1 MAKESNLKNMVLS
14 LFVIT
19 LVSSATLGFMYE
31 VTKGPRADAE
41 SNKLQLAVKKV
52 LPAYTNN
59 PVAEKYTLPNPDGEG
74 AELVCYPAINNDK
87 PVGVAIE
94 TWTMNGFSGLVR
106 LMVGF
111 TQEGKIIEVVVLE
124 QKETP
129 GLGTKMN
136 DPSFKDQFK
145 GLIPGG
151 EKFKVKKD
159 GGDIDAITAATI
171 SSRAF
176 IDALNRANNA
186 YMGTGGNSGATSEA
200 KY

>member
-19 LVSSATLGFMYE
+19 FVSSATLGFMYE

-111 TQEGKIIEVVVLE
+111 TQEGKIIEVVVL
-124 QKETP
+124 
-129 GLGTKMN
+129 
-136 DPSFKDQFK
+136 
-145 GLIPGG
+145 
-151 EKFKVKKD
+151 
-159 GGDIDAITAATI
+159 
-171 SSRAF
+171 
-176 IDALNRANNA
+176 
-186 YMGTGGNSGATSEA
+186 
-200 KY
+200 

>member
-14 LFVIT
+14 LLVIT
-19 LVSSATLGFMYE
+19 LVSSATLGFMYNL
-31 VTKGPRADAE
+31 TKGPRADAE
-41 SNKLQLAVKKV
+41 ANKLQLAVKKV

-74 AELVCYPAINNDK
+74 AELVCYPALNNDK

-94 TWTMNGFSGLVR
+94 TWTMSGFSGLIR

-111 TQEGKIIEVVVLE
+111 SQEGEIVEVVVLE

-129 GLGTKMN
+129 GLGTKMG

-176 IDALNRANNA
+176 IDALNRANRA
-186 YMGTGGNSGATSEA
+186 YMGTEGNSGATTPA
-200 KY
+200 K

>member
-14 LFVIT
+14 LLVIT
-19 LVSSATLGFMYE
+19 LVSSATLGFMYNL
-31 VTKGPRADAE
+31 TKGPRADAE
-41 SNKLQLAVKKV
+41 ANKLQLAVKKV

-74 AELVCYPAINNDK
+74 AELVCYPALNNDK

-94 TWTMNGFSGLVR
+94 TWTMNGFSGLIR

-111 TQEGKIIEVVVLE
+111 SQEGEIVEVVVLE

-129 GLGTKMN
+129 GLGTKMG

-176 IDALNRANNA
+176 IDALNRANRA
-186 YMGTGGNSGATSEA
+186 YMGTEGNSGATAPA
-200 KY
+200 K

>member
-200 KY
+200 K

>member
-1 MAKESNLKNMVLS
+1 MAKESNLKNMVTA

-31 VTKGPRADAE
+31 VTKGPRAAAE
-41 SNKLQLAVKKV
+41 ENKLQLAVKKV
-52 LPAYTNN
+52 LPPYTNN
-59 PVAEKYTLPNPDGEG
+59 PVAEKYTISNPDGEG
-74 AELVCYPAINNDK
+74 PDLVCYPALENTK
-87 PVGVAIE
+87 PIGVAIE
-94 TWTMNGFSGLVR
+94 TYTMNGFSGLVR

-111 TQEGKIIEVVVLE
+111 TQQGEIVEIVVLE

-129 GLGTKMN
+129 GLGTKMG

-151 EKFKVKKD
+151 DRFKVKKD

-176 IDALNRANNA
+176 IDALNRANRG
-186 YMGTGGNSGATSEA
+186 YMGTEGNSGATPAA
-200 KY
+200 KQ

>member
-14 LFVIT
+14 LLVIT
-19 LVSSATLGFMYE
+19 LVSSATLGFMYNL
-31 VTKGPRADAE
+31 TKGPRADAE
-41 SNKLQLAVKKV
+41 ANKLQLAVKKV

-74 AELVCYPAINNDK
+74 AELVCYPALNNEK

-94 TWTMNGFSGLVR
+94 TWTMNGFSGLIR

-111 TQEGKIIEVVVLE
+111 SQEGEIVEVVVLE

-129 GLGTKMN
+129 GLGTKMG

-176 IDALNRANNA
+176 IDALNRANRA
-186 YMGTGGNSGATSEA
+186 YMGTEGNSGATAPA
-200 KY
+200 K

>member
-19 LVSSATLGFMYE
+19 FVSSATLGFMYE

-94 TWTMNGFSGLVR
+94 TWTMNGFSGMVR

-200 KY
+200 K